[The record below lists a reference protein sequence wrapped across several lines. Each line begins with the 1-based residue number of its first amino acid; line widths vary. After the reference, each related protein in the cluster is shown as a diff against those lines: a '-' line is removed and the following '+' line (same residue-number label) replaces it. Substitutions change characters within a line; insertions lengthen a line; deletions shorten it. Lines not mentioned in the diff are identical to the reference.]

1 MNKSISTAQ
10 ARMALTLFV
19 LGGVCVLT
27 GIGFDALVFSP
38 VINGKIIIGIGVLL
52 AGVALAYIIRYIA
65 FQKDPVRAQRM
76 ENIEKDER
84 TLSIRRRAGFNAF
97 ITSMILSGFFLFIY
111 SLISYPILSVQISFD
126 WVWFMLAVLVIVPMM
141 VYIIGLVR
149 YEETM

>member
-38 VINGKIIIGIGVLL
+38 VINGKIIIGIGILL

-65 FQKDPVRAQRM
+65 FKKDPVTAQRM

-84 TLSIRRRAGFNAF
+84 TLSIRRRAGYNAF
-97 ITSMILSGFFLFIY
+97 ITSMILAGFFLLFY
-111 SLISYPILSVQISFD
+111 SLISYPILSIQISFD
-126 WVWFMLAVLVIVPMM
+126 WVWFMLAVLVILPMM

-149 YEETM
+149 YEQSM